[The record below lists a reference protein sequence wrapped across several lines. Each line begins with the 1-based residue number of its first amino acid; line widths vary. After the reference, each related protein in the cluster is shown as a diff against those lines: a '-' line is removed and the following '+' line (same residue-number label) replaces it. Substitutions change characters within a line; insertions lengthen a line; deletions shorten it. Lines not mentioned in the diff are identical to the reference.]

1 MCCRGQYLVKTEGLM
16 ELVALQQSGTLG
28 ALSSLA
34 QRGLMQVNLTLIT
47 TSVY

>member
-1 MCCRGQYLVKTEGLM
+1 M

-34 QRGLMQVNLTLIT
+34 QRGLMQVSCYL
-47 TSVY
+47 SEAFPVGYE